1 MKIIDQN
8 SMRPARSE
16 VKKTEHAR
24 VKPDAETTQTPKSA
38 TPPSAVTDHL
48 ELSTGRE
55 QMEALKGG
63 LESTPDIREDV
74 VASMRE
80 EIGAGTY
87 WAKRTPQAIVSSML
101 EHFKKY
107 E

>member
-1 MKIIDQN
+1 MKITDQN
-8 SMRPARSE
+8 SMRPTRSE
-16 VKKTEHAR
+16 VKKTDATR
-24 VKPDAETTQTPKSA
+24 VKEDASSTTPTVKAPQTA
-38 TPPSAVTDHL
+38 RVTDHL

-55 QMEALKGG
+55 QMEALKSG
-63 LESTPDIREDV
+63 LEETPDIREDV
-74 VASMRE
+74 VASIRE

-87 WAKRTPQAIVSSML
+87 WSKRTPQAIVSSML